1 MWNPHY
7 IFFMNVSS
15 NLSLFKVLACR
26 YSLYFD
32 SVKGDRI
39 CLKWDFSRTLGL
51 YEKCF
56 LIFYQVVA
64 SQSFLN
70 GSAASTSGEVS
81 DGSFSPP
88 PLQVRAPPSQ
98 QAPAAGPHH
107 PEKSTEAPAPAGS
120 KFLNE
125 RPALWHN
132 ITERLLYHEAVGSN
146 SKAQKM

>member
-1 MWNPHY
+1 M
-7 IFFMNVSS
+7 
-15 NLSLFKVLACR
+15 A
-26 YSLYFD
+26 
-32 SVKGDRI
+32 
-39 CLKWDFSRTLGL
+39 
-51 YEKCF
+51 
-56 LIFYQVVA
+56 A

-107 PEKSTEAPAPAGS
+107 PGKSTEAPAPAGS

-146 SKAQKM
+146 SKAQKMEKANVETSGLAPPIEATISYPIVFNAIVEGLLKLVRWYTLVLLSNLSLAVPK